1 MRQLMLALSLATLAI
16 ATPAAAQSVAG
27 EWNAQ
32 MNTPG
37 GTREYKVLLQVK
49 GDSLS
54 GTVKRPAGDAPL
66 QGTVKGNMVTFSY
79 TIDYGGNALVLT
91 VTATLDGDT
100 MKGSIDFGGAAQE
113 AWSATRATTAKPES
127 VTGARG

>member
-1 MRQLMLALSLATLAI
+1 MRMLALAFALCTFVAV
-16 ATPAAAQSVAG
+16 TPAAAQSAAG

-37 GTREYKVLLQVK
+37 GVREFKVLIQVT

-54 GTVKRPAGDAPL
+54 GTVKRPAGDVPL
-66 QGTVKGNMVTFSY
+66 SGRIKGDQVTFAY

-91 VTATLDGDT
+91 VTATLAGDA
-100 MKGSIDFGGAAQE
+100 MKGSIDFGGNAQE
-113 AWSATRATTAKPES
+113 SFSATRQPKPAS
-127 VTGARG
+127 P